1 MTLMML
7 TALNETTDRVL
18 DVTSSTSRRARSP
31 AARINPRSPETRT
44 YDGVLPLRP
53 VPALAV
59 RLPLQLRPMR
69 RPRRLPDMRIPGR
82 CPLPHPRPSRRP
94 ICPHRTPPST
104 EEPVTRICATC
115 PQLEPCRES
124 ITGIRGGLHP
134 HQRLVALRPKTA
146 NCGTNAGY
154 HRHVK
159 LREPTCED
167 CRRAHRAYRKARRKA
182 A

>member
-1 MTLMML
+1 MTAHTIGDLIPQARAD
-7 TALNETTDRVL
+7 ALAESWALRGPVA
-18 DVTSSTSRRARSP
+18 RARTGWHEH
-31 AARINPRSPETRT
+31 AECLGCRT
-44 YDGVLPLRP
+44 FTVELCADCR
-53 VPALAV
+53 V
-59 RLPLQLRPMR
+59 RLDCLAAAYQ
-69 RPRRLPDMRIPGR
+69 
-82 CPLPHPRPSRRP
+82 
-94 ICPHRTPPST
+94 
-104 EEPVTRICATC
+104 EETGSP
-115 PQLEPCRES
+115 RES